1 MSNTEFTPAQ
11 LAQIAQILSAVN
23 AAQTKGGTARKS
35 KADLLSAKD
44 KALVAGFSR
53 KGFKDVVLMDRTDP
67 TKPFNVRPFNGWIS
81 QGRIVRKG
89 ERGVRGLFHISQ
101 TEPVT
106 AAPKEPKT
114 EPKTM
119 ADRAVATAGG
129 FTAKTL
135 ADLAAA
141 MKAKGAVVT
150 AEGVKA

>member
-1 MSNTEFTPAQ
+1 MTQTTEFTPAQ
-11 LAQIAQILSAVN
+11 IAQIAQILAAVN
-23 AAQTKGGTARKS
+23 QTQTQTKGGSPRKS

-44 KALVAGFSR
+44 KSLVAGFSR

-67 TKPFNVRPFNGWIS
+67 TKPFNVRPFNGWVS
-81 QGRIVRKG
+81 NGRMVRKG

-106 AAPKEPKT
+106 AAPKEPKV
-114 EPKTM
+114 EAKPV
-119 ADRAVATAGG
+119 AVAGLS
-129 FTAKTL
+129 AKTL

-150 AEGVKA
+150 ADGVKA

>member
-89 ERGVRGLFHISQ
+89 ERGVQGLFHISQ

-106 AAPKEPKT
+106 AAPKEPKP
-114 EPKTM
+114 EPK
-119 ADRAVATAGG
+119 AATGG
-129 FTAKTL
+129 FNAKTL

-141 MKAKGAVVT
+141 MKAKGVT
-150 AEGVKA
+150 VNAEGVKA